1 MCLCKLQQVR
11 QICLT
16 AVSGLCSS
24 TALVR
29 SHLHFRATSQ
39 LKLTGTQGQCCTR
52 PSSSAS
58 RLWLSPVESAPDLSE
73 LRPLATCTS
82 TVRPWSPLFWMP
94 GSGAHCTCGD
104 GWCGFVAVKDPAW
117 LRWTRRRWLWSPAAI
132 CAAMAC
138 EQVLSSILQSY
149 TLPLQEEEQEASRR
163 ITAYHGVSRSL
174 LWQSAVWHLTPSQAA
189 RQAKDSA
196 GPTRNEPRRKVKHR
210 GFTCMQVMRALSL
223 TATTSLSFFR

>member
-1 MCLCKLQQVR
+1 MHVYCASLEPFILDARQWSALHVWRRVVRLCR
-11 QICLT
+11 CE
-16 AVSGLCSS
+16 G
-24 TALVR
+24 
-29 SHLHFRATSQ
+29 
-39 LKLTGTQGQCCTR
+39 
-52 PSSSAS
+52 S
-58 RLWLSPVESAPDLSE
+58 RV
-73 LRPLATCTS
+73 
-82 TVRPWSPLFWMP
+82 
-94 GSGAHCTCGD
+94 
-104 GWCGFVAVKDPAW
+104 